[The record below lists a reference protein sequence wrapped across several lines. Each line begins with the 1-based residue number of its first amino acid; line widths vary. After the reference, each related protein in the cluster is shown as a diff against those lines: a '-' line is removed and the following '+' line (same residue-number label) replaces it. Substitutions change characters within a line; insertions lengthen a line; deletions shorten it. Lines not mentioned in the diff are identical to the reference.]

1 MAVIN
6 RYAWIRIVSL
16 FVLAVGAAAGVRWTS
31 RIELALL
38 DARFLIAR
46 SVSPRVPAGAAVV
59 LVTPDTERAIGSTMG
74 PHWRDRFAALQ
85 RALSEAGATAVVW
98 EINFPPVDAA
108 LDQSFADE
116 LMKLPTVGAESSH
129 APTSEHLQSAFAG
142 LGWAGLTIAD
152 STPRRTQARFGLP
165 PLGAFAAQVAGG
177 QRIVRTDEVWID
189 YSHRIDRVP
198 VLDMH
203 AVLGLDAD
211 GAPLADPTT
220 QMDAI
225 RRAVVFVGT
234 DFPDDR
240 GVTIPGSRVNPQ
252 PTVFAHVASMWSY
265 IDRRSVTRPGDTAA
279 TLIAAAFAIAMVF
292 ALTARPGLR
301 LIGVLATTAAVL
313 VVPVVGFVA
322 WRLWLPMATMLALVA
337 VAAAVVALLT
347 GVDRLVR
354 YRQSL
359 GFSPRLVEYG
369 PARRAGDGADER
381 FAAVVCADLRGATR
395 LIVRYSAA
403 EVERVVSS
411 YMREMESIVE
421 SYGGYVNKFVGD
433 EIVAVFG
440 YPKDEEDVTDRA
452 VRAGQAMID
461 RYRTLL
467 AEWSVENLPIPDGID
482 IGIDAGTVRFAR
494 VGGRSRSQYDL
505 IGGVIGAAHR
515 FQMMCVLHE
524 TSMILPA
531 EVAEA
536 QRVYQ
541 IDHGPLIFIG
551 ESLIKGQ
558 SRRRLYALRRSAH

>member
-1 MAVIN
+1 MAVVN

-16 FVLAVGAAAGVRWTS
+16 FVLAVAAAAGVRWTG
-31 RIELALL
+31 RVELALL
-38 DARFLIAR
+38 DARFMIAS
-46 SVSPRVPAGAAVV
+46 SVSSRVPAGAVVV

-85 RALSEAGATAVVW
+85 RALTEAGATAVVW
-98 EINFPPVDAA
+98 EINFPAVDAA

-116 LMKLPTVGAESSH
+116 LIRLPTIGAESSH
-129 APTSEHLQSAFAG
+129 APTSDLLQSAFAG
-142 LGWAGLTIAD
+142 LGWAGLTVAD

-198 VLDMH
+198 VLDMR
-203 AVLGLDAD
+203 AVLGLAAD
-211 GAPLADPTT
+211 GAPPDEAPR
-220 QMDAI
+220 MDAI
-225 RRAVVFVGT
+225 RGAVVFVGT
-234 DFPDDR
+234 DFPDDPA
-240 GVTIPGSRVNPQ
+240 VTIPGSRVNPQ

-265 IDRRSVTRPGDTAA
+265 LDRRSITRPGETAA

-292 ALTARPGLR
+292 ALTARPDLR

-313 VVPVVGFVA
+313 VVPVVGFVG

-337 VAAAVVALLT
+337 VAAAVVAALT

-369 PARRAGDGADER
+369 PPRRTGDRADER

-395 LIVRYSAA
+395 LIMRFSAA

-461 RYRTLL
+461 RYRTLQ
-467 AEWSVENLPIPDGID
+467 AEWSVDNLPVPDGID

-558 SRRRLYALRRSAH
+558 SRRRLYALRKSAH